1 MDLGPLHKHKYTT
14 HYIKWNTVAL
24 TLSTAAVV
32 ASCSAIWTCRR
43 LPCVSV
49 VVSSVDMQT
58 RSASVVAA
66 PLVFKVAVATKDPG
80 HSKSM
85 EEFHAS

>member
-1 MDLGPLHKHKYTT
+1 M
-14 HYIKWNTVAL
+14 
-24 TLSTAAVV
+24 
-32 ASCSAIWTCRR
+32 
-43 LPCVSV
+43 SV